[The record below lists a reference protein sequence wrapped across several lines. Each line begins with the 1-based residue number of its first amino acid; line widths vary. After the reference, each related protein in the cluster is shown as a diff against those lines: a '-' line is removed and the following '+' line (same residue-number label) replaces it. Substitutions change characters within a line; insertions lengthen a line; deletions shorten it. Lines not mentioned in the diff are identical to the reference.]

1 MPQSHSRATLNER
14 FGGYS
19 AVMDPLA
26 LGLLVALITVLVLFS
41 GVSVANGLL
50 IVSAGFLLA
59 FDGMRSLELMP
70 EVFFG
75 KLDSFALLSI
85 PMFIIMG
92 STISSTRAGADL
104 YEALERWLTR
114 LPGGLVISNLGA
126 CALFAAMSGSS
137 PATCAAIGKMGIPE
151 MRKRG
156 YPDGVAAGS
165 IAAGG
170 TLGILIPPSVTMIV
184 YGIATETSIGRLFL
198 AGVLPGLMLVI
209 LFMLWSLFS
218 TWRNTDSQSL
228 LNQRSYSWAQ
238 RFQILPRVVPFLLI
252 ILGVLYSMYGGI
264 ATPSE
269 TAAVGALLCL
279 IIAMLIYRLWH
290 PRDLWVVLRDST
302 RESVMILFIIAAAG
316 VFSYMLSS
324 LYITQSIAEWI
335 ATLDVNRWVLM
346 GVINLFLLVAGFFLP
361 PVAVIVMAAPILLPI
376 ITTQGFDPYW
386 FAVILTINMEIGL
399 ISPPVGLNL
408 YVINSIAPDIPLKTI
423 LVGSLP
429 YVACMIIAIFL
440 LCLFPGIATWLP
452 NTVMGAAV

>member
-1 MPQSHSRATLNER
+1 
-14 FGGYS
+14 
-19 AVMDPLA
+19 MDPLS
-26 LGLLVALITVLVLFS
+26 LGLLVAFMTIVVLFS
-41 GVSVANGLL
+41 GVSVASGLL
-50 IVSAGFLLA
+50 IVSAGFLLV

-70 EVFFG
+70 EIFFG
-75 KLDSFALLSI
+75 KLNSFALLSI

-92 STISSTRAGADL
+92 AAISSTRAGADL

-114 LPGGLVISNLGA
+114 VPGGLVMSNLGA
-126 CALFAAMSGSS
+126 CALFSAMSGSS

-156 YPDGVAAGS
+156 YPDEVAAGS

-198 AGVLPGLMLVI
+198 AGVVPGLLLVG
-209 LFMLWSLFS
+209 LFMAWSIYD
-218 TWRNTDSQSL
+218 TWRNGSAEVL
-228 LNQRSYSWAQ
+228 AQRSYTLRQ
-238 RFQILPRVVPFLLI
+238 KLEILPRVIPFIVI
-252 ILGVLYSMYGGI
+252 IVGVLYAMYGGI

-279 IIAMLIYRLWH
+279 VIAMIIYRLWS
-290 PRDLWVVLRDST
+290 PKALWTILSDST
-302 RESVMILFIIAAAG
+302 RESVMILFIIGAAG

-324 LYITQSIAEWI
+324 LYITQSIAAWI
-335 ATLDVNRWVLM
+335 SDLEVNRWVLM
-346 GVINLFLLVAGFFLP
+346 GIVNVFLLVAGFFLP
-361 PVAVIVMAAPILLPI
+361 PVAVILMAAPILLPI
-376 ITTQGFDPYW
+376 ILAAEFDPYW

-423 LVGSLP
+423 LRGSLP
-429 YVACMIIAIFL
+429 YVGCMVLAIVI
-440 LCLFPGIATWLP
+440 LCFFPGIATWLP
-452 NTVMGAAV
+452 DLIMGPA

>member
-1 MPQSHSRATLNER
+1 
-14 FGGYS
+14 
-19 AVMDPLA
+19 MDPLILGA
-26 LGLLVALITVLVLFS
+26 LVSICTILVLFS
-41 GVSVANGLL
+41 GVSVGVGLL
-50 IVSAGFLLA
+50 VVSGGFLVS
-59 FDGMRSLELMP
+59 FDGLRSLELMP
-70 EVFFG
+70 EIFFG

-92 STISSTRAGADL
+92 ASIASTRAGADL

-114 LPGGLVISNLGA
+114 VPGGLVISNLGA

-156 YPDGVAAGS
+156 YPEGIATGS

-198 AGVLPGLMLVI
+198 AGVLPGLLLVA
-209 LFMLWSLFS
+209 LFMAWSLYA
-218 TWRNTDSQSL
+218 TWKSGDTNL
-228 LNQRSYSWAQ
+228 LTARSYTWKEK
-238 RFQILPRVVPFLLI
+238 FEVLPRVLPFVGI
-252 ILGVLYSMYGGI
+252 IIGVLYAMYGGV

-279 IIAMLIYRLWH
+279 AVAIVIYKLY
-290 PRDLWVVLRDST
+290 DLRKIWTILQDST
-302 RESVMILFIIAAAG
+302 KESVMILFIIAAAG

-324 LYITQSIAEWI
+324 LFITQSIATWI
-335 ATLDVNRWVLM
+335 GTLDVNPWVLM
-346 GVINLFLLVAGFFLP
+346 IAVNIFLIIAGFFLP
-361 PVAVIVMAAPILLPI
+361 PVAVILMAAPILLPI
-376 ITTQGFDPYW
+376 ITTAGFDPIW

-408 YVINSIAPDIPLKTI
+408 YVINGIAPDISLKTI
-423 LVGSLP
+423 LKGSLP
-429 YVACMIIAIFL
+429 FVACMLLAIVL
-440 LCLFPGIATWLP
+440 LCVFPGIATWLP
-452 NTVMGAAV
+452 EAVMGPAL

>member
-1 MPQSHSRATLNER
+1 
-14 FGGYS
+14 
-19 AVMDPLA
+19 MDPLV
-26 LGLLVALITVLVLFS
+26 LGGLVALCTIAVLFS
-41 GVSVANGLL
+41 GVSVALGLL
-50 IVSAGFLLA
+50 IVSGGFLVV

-70 EVFFG
+70 EIFFG

-92 STISSTRAGADL
+92 ASIASTRAGADL

-114 LPGGLVISNLGA
+114 IPGGLVISNLGA

-198 AGVLPGLMLVI
+198 AGVIPGLLLVV
-209 LFMLWSLFS
+209 LFMAWSLYS
-218 TWRNTDSQSL
+218 TWKSGNAQVLTAG
-228 LNQRSYSWAQ
+228 SYTWRQ
-238 RFQILPRVVPFLLI
+238 KFEILPRVIPFLII
-252 ILGVLYSMYGGI
+252 ILGVLYAMYGGI

-269 TAAVGALLCL
+269 TAAVGALLCVV
-279 IIAMLIYRLWH
+279 IAMLIYKLWS
-290 PRDLWVVLRDST
+290 PAGLWMILRDST

-324 LYITQSIAEWI
+324 LFITQSIAEWI
-335 ATLDVNRWVLM
+335 GTLDVNRWVLM
-346 GVINLFLLVAGFFLP
+346 GAINVFLLVAGFFLP
-361 PVAVIVMAAPILLPI
+361 PVAVILMAAPILMPI
-376 ITTQGFDPYW
+376 ISVAGFDAIW
-386 FAVILTINMEIGL
+386 FAVVLTINMEIGL

-408 YVINSIAPDIPLKTI
+408 YVINGIAPDISLRTI
-423 LVGSLP
+423 LTGSLP
-429 YVACMIIAIFL
+429 FVGCMVLAIIL
-440 LCLFPGIATWLP
+440 LCIFPGLATWLP
-452 NTVMGAAV
+452 DYIMGTAV